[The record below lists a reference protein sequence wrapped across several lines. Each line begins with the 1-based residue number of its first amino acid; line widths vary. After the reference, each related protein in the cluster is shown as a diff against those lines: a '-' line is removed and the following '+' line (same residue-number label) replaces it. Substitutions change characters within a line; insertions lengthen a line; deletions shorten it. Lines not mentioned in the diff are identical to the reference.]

1 MNVIKKIKS
10 ADPEDV
16 SAEEALKA
24 AMSQM
29 EAEIIRLDPDKSAN
43 DEASWQERK
52 SAQTRLAIL
61 AAAVECLAKHGYA
74 KTTTQ
79 QVAATAKIS
88 RGAMLHHYATKSELI
103 ASVIEYV
110 FYRRMKL
117 FFGEITR
124 LSEERRRDVTGGV
137 EVYWNWVQTPEFDAF
152 LELSIASRKD
162 AELGEI
168 FETRAIE
175 LDAYS
180 FDQIP
185 IFFPEWKAVSKETLR
200 LANDLIVAAIQGLY
214 TNRQIITDRKRRTA
228 VRDLVSKTI
237 LMLREGEIDLS

>member
-1 MNVIKKIKS
+1 MNVIKKIES
-10 ADPEDV
+10 ADPGEDF
-16 SAEEALKA
+16 AEQALKA
-24 AMSQM
+24 AMLQM
-29 EAEIIRLDPDKSAN
+29 EAEIIRLDPDKTG
-43 DEASWQERK
+43 DDDASWQERK

-88 RGAMLHHYATKSELI
+88 RGAMLHHYATKAQLI
-103 ASVIEYV
+103 SSVIEYV

-124 LSEERRRDVTGGV
+124 LSEEQRRDVTGGV

-152 LELSIASRKD
+152 LELSMASRKD

-168 FETRAIE
+168 FESRAIE

-185 IFFPEWKAVSKETLR
+185 IFFPEWANVPKDVLR

-214 TNRQIITDRKRRTA
+214 TNRQVISDKKRRTA
-228 VRDLVSKTI
+228 VRDLVSKI
-237 LMLREGEIDLS
+237 VLMLREGEIDPG